1 MLIYYFSAF
10 KVKKKIKELKLIFF
24 TVIKK
29 KRGLLFLS
37 VFVDPTEAC
46 TSKVGSWGRKLLVSL
61 QQKIVQLF
69 LDEG

>member
-1 MLIYYFSAF
+1 
-10 KVKKKIKELKLIFF
+10 
-24 TVIKK
+24 
-29 KRGLLFLS
+29 LS
-37 VFVDPTEAC
+37 VFVDATEAC